1 LFFCNF
7 VFAESFVVPEQKIV
21 GAEVPI
27 ALGDLVDL
35 SVSPIQNPPKFLVS
49 TVYSWKVFDGYAEK
63 RIRNYE
69 NGIFFGSGIQNKRL
83 KVIVSI
89 THLYVVKEGDK
100 LVETAIRTNFIST
113 DIFIGEE
120 EPDVPPSPEI
130 EPEFTDS
137 KYQLSKFIYD
147 GLKPVKLSKLDKIKQ
162 CTAIASSFDSI
173 AAAIA
178 AGTTTNSIDVASIVD
193 SLMKSET
200 TKFDQAAKKITQQEL
215 VVSNLASVKS
225 KISVLQTALNTF
237 EDKSITQSLIS
248 DDEENFNF
256 VKIVLYLKYWV

>member
-1 LFFCNF
+1 MFKKSIICLLFFCNF

-49 TVYSWKVFDGYAEK
+49 TVYSWKVFDGYTEK

-83 KVIVSI
+83 KAIVSI
-89 THLYVVKEGDK
+89 THLYVVKENDK
-100 LVETAIRTNFIST
+100 LIETAIRTNFIST

-120 EPDVPPSPEI
+120 EPDVPPSPEV

-147 GLKPVKLSKLDKIKQ
+147 GLKPVKLSKSDKIKQ
-162 CTAIASSFDSI
+162 CTAIASSFDGI

-178 AGTTTNSIDVASIVD
+178 AGTIATLEDILKKTAESNKAALTRSGGDRAKWETLFTDIQEKLFSLYQTGKMQTKEDFSIAWKEI
-193 SLMKSET
+193 SLGFKSF
-200 TKFDQAAKKITQQEL
+200 K
-215 VVSNLASVKS
+215 
-225 KISVLQTALNTF
+225 
-237 EDKSITQSLIS
+237 
-248 DDEENFNF
+248 
-256 VKIVLYLKYWV
+256 

>member
-1 LFFCNF
+1 
-7 VFAESFVVPEQKIV
+7 
-21 GAEVPI
+21 
-27 ALGDLVDL
+27 LGDLVDL

-178 AGTTTNSIDVASIVD
+178 AGTITTLEDILKKTAESNKAALMRSGGDRAKWEALFTDIQEKLFSLYQSGKMQTKEDFSIAWKEI
-193 SLMKSET
+193 SLGFKSF
-200 TKFDQAAKKITQQEL
+200 K
-215 VVSNLASVKS
+215 
-225 KISVLQTALNTF
+225 
-237 EDKSITQSLIS
+237 
-248 DDEENFNF
+248 
-256 VKIVLYLKYWV
+256 